1 MPSTR
6 SGSPVTVRPSST
18 VRSYRGVAAS
28 RPGSERH
35 PSGPRTLTPSLAT
48 SRGFTRCPRWRTPS
62 SSSQSKTN
70 TRSGSP
76 TWWAARPTPR
86 AAYMVANMS
95 STSAA
100 SSGPNAVTSAPGARS
115 TGSPSRVRGRT
126 RPRTPGRERCR
137 MAVSVRFPLHPAG
150 SAEDRSARAVPVRDS
165 GVRMDLDRLTSITL
179 PTGFRAART
188 REDRELMAGNSDPLS
203 PRAKLAVTAGKAVAA
218 ASRAAGRGSGS
229 VIGGKVALRLDPDLL
244 ARLAQN
250 LDVVLVSATNGKTTT
265 TRLIAEALRAAGPV
279 VSNALGANMPAGI
292 TSALAGGS
300 ESKYGVIE
308 VDEKYLAGV
317 ARDTDPKCIALLNL
331 SRDQLDR
338 AAETRM
344 LAENWREGLAGSKAV
359 IVANADDPLVVWA
372 ASSSPN
378 VIWVAAGQ
386 MWKDDAWSCPSCGGV
401 MQRPGDDWFCGE
413 CGFRRPVPSW
423 ALSGD
428 HVLDPH
434 GSAWPIHL
442 QLPGRAN
449 KANAASSAAVAAV
462 FGVPPQV
469 ALERM
474 YQVQAVAGRYDVVQ
488 FQGRDLRLLLAKN
501 PAGWLETF
509 SLIDP
514 PPTPVILS
522 VNARG
527 ADGTDTSWLW
537 DVDYTR
543 LTGHPIFVLG
553 DRKLDLAVRLEVA
566 NQSFQVCD
574 SLDQAVQAA
583 PPGRIEV
590 IANYTAFQDLR
601 RRVGN

>member
-1 MPSTR
+1 
-6 SGSPVTVRPSST
+6 
-18 VRSYRGVAAS
+18 
-28 RPGSERH
+28 
-35 PSGPRTLTPSLAT
+35 
-48 SRGFTRCPRWRTPS
+48 
-62 SSSQSKTN
+62 
-70 TRSGSP
+70 
-76 TWWAARPTPR
+76 
-86 AAYMVANMS
+86 
-95 STSAA
+95 
-100 SSGPNAVTSAPGARS
+100 
-115 TGSPSRVRGRT
+115 
-126 RPRTPGRERCR
+126 
-137 MAVSVRFPLHPAG
+137 
-150 SAEDRSARAVPVRDS
+150 
-165 GVRMDLDRLTSITL
+165 
-179 PTGFRAART
+179 
-188 REDRELMAGNSDPLS
+188 MAGNTEPLS
-203 PRAKLAVTAGKAVAA
+203 PRSKLAVTAGRAA
-218 ASRAAGRGSGS
+218 AAVSRAAGKGSGS

-244 ARLAQN
+244 GRLAGH

-265 TRLIAEALRAAGPV
+265 TRLIAEALRASGPV

-300 ESKYGVIE
+300 DARYGVIE
-308 VDEKYLAGV
+308 VDEKYLSTV
-317 ARDTDPKCIALLNL
+317 ARDVTPKAIALLNL

-344 LAENWREGLAGSKAV
+344 LAERWREGLAGNKALV
-359 IVANADDPLVVWA
+359 VANCDDPLVVWA

-378 VIWVAAGQ
+378 VVWVAVGQ
-386 MWKDDAWSCPSCGGV
+386 EWKDDAWSCPSCGGV
-401 MQRPGDDWFCGE
+401 LQRPGEDWLCAE

-423 ALSGD
+423 ALSGE

-434 GSAWPIHL
+434 GAAWPIRL

-449 KANAASSAAVAAV
+449 RANATTAAAVAAA
-462 FGVPPQV
+462 FGVHPQT

-474 YQVQAVAGRYDVVQ
+474 WEVTAVAGRYDTVQ
-488 FQGRDLRLLLAKN
+488 FGGRDLRLLLAKN

-514 PPTPVILS
+514 PPTPVVLS

-543 LTGHPIFVLG
+543 LTGHPLYVIG

-566 NQSFQVCD
+566 NQSFRVCEHID
-574 SLDQAVQAA
+574 EAVAAA

>member
-1 MPSTR
+1 
-6 SGSPVTVRPSST
+6 
-18 VRSYRGVAAS
+18 
-28 RPGSERH
+28 
-35 PSGPRTLTPSLAT
+35 
-48 SRGFTRCPRWRTPS
+48 
-62 SSSQSKTN
+62 
-70 TRSGSP
+70 
-76 TWWAARPTPR
+76 
-86 AAYMVANMS
+86 
-95 STSAA
+95 
-100 SSGPNAVTSAPGARS
+100 
-115 TGSPSRVRGRT
+115 
-126 RPRTPGRERCR
+126 
-137 MAVSVRFPLHPAG
+137 
-150 SAEDRSARAVPVRDS
+150 
-165 GVRMDLDRLTSITL
+165 
-179 PTGFRAART
+179 
-188 REDRELMAGNSDPLS
+188 MAGNSDPLT

-229 VIGGKVALRLDPDLL
+229 VIGGRVALKLDPELL
-244 ARLAQN
+244 HRLATH
-250 LDVVLVSATNGKTTT
+250 LDVTLVSATNGKTTT
-265 TRLIAEALRAAGPV
+265 TRLIAEALKAAGPV

-292 TSALAGGS
+292 TSALAAGADAR
-300 ESKYGVIE
+300 YGVIE
-308 VDEKYLAGV
+308 VDEKYLVGV
-317 ARDTDPKCIALLNL
+317 AQATEPKCIALLNL

-344 LAENWREGLAGSKAV
+344 LAEAWREGPGRLQGRDRGQRRRPAGGV
-359 IVANADDPLVVWA
+359 GRVVP
-372 ASSSPN
+372 PN

-413 CGFRRPVPSW
+413 CGFRRPTPSW

-522 VNARG
+522 VNARS

-543 LTGHPIFVLG
+543 LTGHPICVIG

-566 NQSFQVCD
+566 NQQFQVCEN
-574 SLDQAVQAA
+574 LDQAVQMS

>member
-1 MPSTR
+1 
-6 SGSPVTVRPSST
+6 
-18 VRSYRGVAAS
+18 
-28 RPGSERH
+28 
-35 PSGPRTLTPSLAT
+35 
-48 SRGFTRCPRWRTPS
+48 
-62 SSSQSKTN
+62 
-70 TRSGSP
+70 
-76 TWWAARPTPR
+76 
-86 AAYMVANMS
+86 
-95 STSAA
+95 
-100 SSGPNAVTSAPGARS
+100 
-115 TGSPSRVRGRT
+115 
-126 RPRTPGRERCR
+126 
-137 MAVSVRFPLHPAG
+137 
-150 SAEDRSARAVPVRDS
+150 
-165 GVRMDLDRLTSITL
+165 
-179 PTGFRAART
+179 
-188 REDRELMAGNSDPLS
+188 MAGNSDPLT

-229 VIGGKVALRLDPDLL
+229 VIGGRVALKLDPDLL

-250 LDVVLVSATNGKTTT
+250 LDCILVSATNGKTTT

-300 ESKYGVIE
+300 ESKFGVIE

-338 AAETRM
+338 AGETRM

-359 IVANADDPLVVWA
+359 VVANCDDPLVVWA

-401 MQRPGDDWFCGE
+401 MQRPGNDWFCGE
-413 CGFRRPVPSW
+413 CGFRRPTPSW

-488 FQGRDLRLLLAKN
+488 HQGRDLRLLLAKN

-522 VNARG
+522 VNARS

-543 LTGHPIFVLG
+543 LTGHPIVVLG

-566 NQSFQVCD
+566 NQQFQVCED
-574 SLDQAVQAA
+574 LDQALQQC

>member
-1 MPSTR
+1 
-6 SGSPVTVRPSST
+6 
-18 VRSYRGVAAS
+18 
-28 RPGSERH
+28 
-35 PSGPRTLTPSLAT
+35 
-48 SRGFTRCPRWRTPS
+48 
-62 SSSQSKTN
+62 
-70 TRSGSP
+70 
-76 TWWAARPTPR
+76 
-86 AAYMVANMS
+86 
-95 STSAA
+95 
-100 SSGPNAVTSAPGARS
+100 
-115 TGSPSRVRGRT
+115 
-126 RPRTPGRERCR
+126 
-137 MAVSVRFPLHPAG
+137 
-150 SAEDRSARAVPVRDS
+150 
-165 GVRMDLDRLTSITL
+165 
-179 PTGFRAART
+179 
-188 REDRELMAGNSDPLS
+188 MAGNSDPLT
-203 PRAKLAVTAGKAVAA
+203 PRAKIAVTAGKAVAA

-244 ARLAQN
+244 ARLAQH
-250 LDVVLVSATNGKTTT
+250 LDVTLVSATNGKTTT
-265 TRLIAEALRAAGPV
+265 TRLIAEALKAAGPV

-292 TSALAGGS
+292 TSALAAGS
-300 ESKYGVIE
+300 EARYGVIE
-308 VDEKYLAGV
+308 VDEKYLVGV
-317 ARDTDPKCIALLNL
+317 AQATEPQCIALLNL

-344 LAENWREGLAGSKAV
+344 LAENWREGLTGSKAV

-386 MWKDDAWSCPSCGGV
+386 MWKDDAWSCPACGGV

-413 CGFRRPVPSW
+413 CGFRRPTPSW

-543 LTGHPIFVLG
+543 LTGHPICVVG

-566 NQSFQVCD
+566 NQQFQVCED
-574 SLDQAVQAA
+574 LDQAVQLC

>member
-1 MPSTR
+1 MT
-6 SGSPVTVRPSST
+6 
-18 VRSYRGVAAS
+18 
-28 RPGSERH
+28 
-35 PSGPRTLTPSLAT
+35 
-48 SRGFTRCPRWRTPS
+48 
-62 SSSQSKTN
+62 
-70 TRSGSP
+70 
-76 TWWAARPTPR
+76 
-86 AAYMVANMS
+86 
-95 STSAA
+95 
-100 SSGPNAVTSAPGARS
+100 
-115 TGSPSRVRGRT
+115 
-126 RPRTPGRERCR
+126 
-137 MAVSVRFPLHPAG
+137 
-150 SAEDRSARAVPVRDS
+150 
-165 GVRMDLDRLTSITL
+165 
-179 PTGFRAART
+179 
-188 REDRELMAGNSDPLS
+188 GNSDPLS

-218 ASRAAGRGSGS
+218 ASRAAGKGSGS
-229 VIGGKVALRLDPDLL
+229 VIGGKVALRFDPDLL
-244 ARLAQN
+244 ARLARH

-265 TRLIAEALRAAGPV
+265 TRLIAEALGAAGPV

-300 ESKYGVIE
+300 DARYGVIE

-359 IVANADDPLVVWA
+359 VIANADDPLIVWA

-378 VIWVAAGQ
+378 VVWVAAGQ
-386 MWKDDAWSCPSCGGV
+386 EWKDDAWSCPSCGGV
-401 MQRPGDDWFCGE
+401 LQRPGDDWVCAD
-413 CGFRRPVPSW
+413 CGFRRPLPTW
-423 ALSGD
+423 ALNGD
-428 HVLDPH
+428 YVLDPH

-449 KANAASSAAVAAV
+449 KANAATSAAVAAT

-474 YQVQAVAGRYDVVQ
+474 YQVQAVAGRYDVVT
-488 FQGRDLRLLLAKN
+488 FQERQLRLLLAKN

-543 LTGHPIFVLG
+543 LAGHPICVIG

-566 NQSFQVCD
+566 GLDFRVCAD
-574 SLDQAVQAA
+574 ADEAVRIS

>member
-1 MPSTR
+1 
-6 SGSPVTVRPSST
+6 
-18 VRSYRGVAAS
+18 
-28 RPGSERH
+28 
-35 PSGPRTLTPSLAT
+35 
-48 SRGFTRCPRWRTPS
+48 
-62 SSSQSKTN
+62 
-70 TRSGSP
+70 
-76 TWWAARPTPR
+76 
-86 AAYMVANMS
+86 
-95 STSAA
+95 
-100 SSGPNAVTSAPGARS
+100 
-115 TGSPSRVRGRT
+115 
-126 RPRTPGRERCR
+126 
-137 MAVSVRFPLHPAG
+137 
-150 SAEDRSARAVPVRDS
+150 
-165 GVRMDLDRLTSITL
+165 
-179 PTGFRAART
+179 
-188 REDRELMAGNSDPLS
+188 MAGNSDPLT
-203 PRAKLAVTAGKAVAA
+203 PRAKIAVTAGKAVAA

-244 ARLAQN
+244 ARLAQH
-250 LDVVLVSATNGKTTT
+250 LDVTLVSATNGKTTT
-265 TRLIAEALRAAGPV
+265 TRLIAEALKAAGPV

-292 TSALAGGS
+292 TSALAAGS
-300 ESKYGVIE
+300 ESRYGVIE
-308 VDEKYLAGV
+308 VDEKYLVGV
-317 ARDTDPKCIALLNL
+317 AQATEPKCIALLNL

-344 LAENWREGLAGSKAV
+344 LAENWREGLTGSKAV

-386 MWKDDAWSCPSCGGV
+386 MWKDDAWSCPACGGV

-413 CGFRRPVPSW
+413 CGFRRPTPSW

-543 LTGHPIFVLG
+543 LTGHPICVVG

-566 NQSFQVCD
+566 NQQFQVCED
-574 SLDQAVQAA
+574 LDQAVQLC

>member
-1 MPSTR
+1 
-6 SGSPVTVRPSST
+6 
-18 VRSYRGVAAS
+18 
-28 RPGSERH
+28 
-35 PSGPRTLTPSLAT
+35 
-48 SRGFTRCPRWRTPS
+48 
-62 SSSQSKTN
+62 
-70 TRSGSP
+70 
-76 TWWAARPTPR
+76 
-86 AAYMVANMS
+86 
-95 STSAA
+95 
-100 SSGPNAVTSAPGARS
+100 
-115 TGSPSRVRGRT
+115 
-126 RPRTPGRERCR
+126 
-137 MAVSVRFPLHPAG
+137 
-150 SAEDRSARAVPVRDS
+150 
-165 GVRMDLDRLTSITL
+165 
-179 PTGFRAART
+179 
-188 REDRELMAGNSDPLS
+188 MAGNSDPLS
-203 PRAKLAVTAGKAVAA
+203 PRAKIAVTAGKAVAA

-244 ARLAQN
+244 ARLAQH
-250 LDVVLVSATNGKTTT
+250 LDVTLVSATNGKTTT

-292 TSALAGGS
+292 TSALAAGS
-300 ESKYGVIE
+300 DARYGVIE
-308 VDEKYLAGV
+308 VDEKYLVGV
-317 ARDTDPKCIALLNL
+317 AQATEPKCIALLNL

-344 LAENWREGLAGSKAV
+344 LAENWREGLTGSKAV

-386 MWKDDAWSCPSCGGV
+386 MWKDDAWSCPACGGV

-413 CGFRRPVPSW
+413 CGFRRPTPSW

-543 LTGHPIFVLG
+543 LTGHPICVIG

-566 NQSFQVCD
+566 NQQFQVCED
-574 SLDQAVQAA
+574 LDQAVQMC

>member
-1 MPSTR
+1 
-6 SGSPVTVRPSST
+6 
-18 VRSYRGVAAS
+18 
-28 RPGSERH
+28 
-35 PSGPRTLTPSLAT
+35 
-48 SRGFTRCPRWRTPS
+48 
-62 SSSQSKTN
+62 
-70 TRSGSP
+70 
-76 TWWAARPTPR
+76 
-86 AAYMVANMS
+86 
-95 STSAA
+95 
-100 SSGPNAVTSAPGARS
+100 
-115 TGSPSRVRGRT
+115 
-126 RPRTPGRERCR
+126 
-137 MAVSVRFPLHPAG
+137 
-150 SAEDRSARAVPVRDS
+150 
-165 GVRMDLDRLTSITL
+165 
-179 PTGFRAART
+179 
-188 REDRELMAGNSDPLS
+188 MAGNSDPLT
-203 PRAKLAVTAGKAVAA
+203 PRAKIAVTAGKAVAA

-244 ARLAQN
+244 ARLAQH
-250 LDVVLVSATNGKTTT
+250 LDVTLVSATNGKTTT
-265 TRLIAEALRAAGPV
+265 TRLIAEALKAAGPV

-292 TSALAGGS
+292 TSALAAGS
-300 ESKYGVIE
+300 ESRYGVIE
-308 VDEKYLAGV
+308 VDEKYLVGV
-317 ARDTDPKCIALLNL
+317 AQATEPKCIALLNL

-344 LAENWREGLAGSKAV
+344 LAENWREGLTGSKAV

-386 MWKDDAWSCPSCGGV
+386 MWKDDAWSCPACGGV

-413 CGFRRPVPSW
+413 CGFRRPTPSW

-543 LTGHPIFVLG
+543 LTGHPICVIG

-566 NQSFQVCD
+566 NQQFQVCED
-574 SLDQAVQAA
+574 LDQAVQLC

>member
-1 MPSTR
+1 
-6 SGSPVTVRPSST
+6 
-18 VRSYRGVAAS
+18 
-28 RPGSERH
+28 
-35 PSGPRTLTPSLAT
+35 
-48 SRGFTRCPRWRTPS
+48 
-62 SSSQSKTN
+62 
-70 TRSGSP
+70 
-76 TWWAARPTPR
+76 
-86 AAYMVANMS
+86 
-95 STSAA
+95 
-100 SSGPNAVTSAPGARS
+100 
-115 TGSPSRVRGRT
+115 
-126 RPRTPGRERCR
+126 
-137 MAVSVRFPLHPAG
+137 
-150 SAEDRSARAVPVRDS
+150 
-165 GVRMDLDRLTSITL
+165 
-179 PTGFRAART
+179 
-188 REDRELMAGNSDPLS
+188 MAGNSDPLT

-229 VIGGKVALRLDPDLL
+229 VIGGRVALKLDPDLL

-250 LDVVLVSATNGKTTT
+250 LDVILVSATNGKTTT

-292 TSALAGGS
+292 TSALAGRS
-300 ESKYGVIE
+300 DARYGVIE

-344 LAENWREGLAGSKAV
+344 LAENWREGLAGAKAV
-359 IVANADDPLVVWA
+359 VVANCDDPLVVWA
-372 ASSSPN
+372 ASSSPH

-401 MQRPGDDWFCGE
+401 MQRPGDDWYCGQ
-413 CGFRRPVPSW
+413 CGFRRPAPSW
-423 ALSGD
+423 TLHGD

-488 FQGRDLRLLLAKN
+488 FLDRGLRLLLAKN

-543 LTGHPIFVLG
+543 LTGHPIFVIG

-566 NQSFQVCD
+566 GQQFQVCE
-574 SLDQAVQAA
+574 SVDQAVQQA